1 MDALTTPSNWQ
12 RVRLGDILTL
22 KHGRDY
28 KKFKLGNIPVYG
40 SGGYMLSI
48 NNFLH
53 NGESV
58 CIGRKGTIDKPIY
71 LNGKFWVVDTL
82 FYSYSFKKSIPKF
95 IFYAFS
101 IIKWSNYNEATG
113 VPSLTKMTIS
123 NIEIPL
129 PPLNEQIAIANI
141 LSDVDRYLY
150 SLDALILKKESV
162 KKALSFELLSQRKR
176 LKGFNQNWQ
185 RVRLGDICEITTGSL
200 DANEMVH
207 YGKYRFYTCAK
218 KYYFIDKYAFDTE
231 AILISGNGAYVGY
244 VHYYKGKFNAY
255 QRTYVLDNFSEHI
268 IFVKYFL
275 TMFLQ
280 SHIQTNK
287 NEGNTP
293 YIVMATLK
301 DFEIPLPPLNEQIAI
316 ANILSDVDRY
326 LYSLDALILKK
337 ESVKKALSFE
347 LLSQRKRLK
356 GFNQN
361 WQRVRLG
368 DICEITTG
376 SLDANEMVH
385 YGKYRFYTCAK
396 KYYFIDKYAFDTE
409 AILIS
414 GNGAYVGYV
423 HYYKGKFNAYQR
435 TYVLDNFSEHIIFV
449 KYFLTMFLQSHI
461 QTNKNEGNTP
471 YIVMATL
478 KDFEIPLPPL
488 NEQIAI
494 ANILSDLDNE
504 IISLKN
510 KKRQFDNIKKALNH
524 DLMSAKIRVLK
535 K

>member
-1 MDALTTPSNWQ
+1 MTERMDALMLPLNWQ

-28 KKFKLGNIPVYG
+28 KNFKLGNIPVYG

-141 LSDVDRYLY
+141 LSTLDRYLY

-176 LKGFNQNWQ
+176 LKGFNQAWQ
-185 RVRLGDICEITTGSL
+185 RVRLGDICEIGNGGAYETLIVENG
-200 DANEMVH
+200 DF
-207 YGKYRFYTCAK
+207 K
-218 KYYFIDKYAFDTE
+218 
-231 AILISGNGAYVGY
+231 LISLNSIDIDGNLKNTMKRVNFYDNSLKQDDIVMVLSDVAHGDFLGLCAVIPS
-244 VHYYKGKFNAY
+244 ND
-255 QRTYVLDNFSEHI
+255 YVLNQRMGRLRIRNDCINILFLRLYI
-268 IFVKYFL
+268 NANQKYFKMQGQGSSQL
-275 TMFLQ
+275 NL
-280 SHIQTNK
+280 SKKAI
-287 NEGNTP
+287 E
-293 YIVMATLK
+293 

-316 ANILSDVDRY
+316 ANILSA
-326 LYSLDALILKK
+326 LDK
-337 ESVKKALSFE
+337 E
-347 LLSQRKRLK
+347 
-356 GFNQN
+356 
-361 WQRVRLG
+361 
-368 DICEITTG
+368 
-376 SLDANEMVH
+376 
-385 YGKYRFYTCAK
+385 
-396 KYYFIDKYAFDTE
+396 
-409 AILIS
+409 
-414 GNGAYVGYV
+414 
-423 HYYKGKFNAYQR
+423 
-435 TYVLDNFSEHIIFV
+435 
-449 KYFLTMFLQSHI
+449 
-461 QTNKNEGNTP
+461 
-471 YIVMATL
+471 
-478 KDFEIPLPPL
+478 
-488 NEQIAI
+488 IA
-494 ANILSDLDNE
+494 
-504 IISLKN
+504 SLKN